1 MKTKNEE
8 LNQAVNAALT
18 VFAIFLITQLLNNFV
33 L

>member
-1 MKTKNEE
+1 MTKNTEV
-8 LNQAVNAALT
+8 NQVINAALT